1 MIKTTPGPGETFFTK
16 KIWRSTPL
24 AIALALI
31 SAVFLNACTPAYK
44 APDLGGLYNSLVQNE
59 SPYRNPVIL
68 IPGLLGSKL
77 MDRDSNMSV
86 WGSFGAGSMR
96 PTSEKGARA
105 IALPMQPGL
114 SLANLHDNVEPTGT
128 LDRVVLNLLGYPF
141 KQNTYAYILRV
152 LGVGGYRDEQLADAG
167 LVDYGERHFT
177 CFQFGYDWRR
187 DMVETAQALDRF
199 IKSKRE
205 YVQQE
210 IETRFGIS
218 NYDVKFDLVAHSMGG
233 LVARYYLRYGTSDL
247 PSDDQTARVTWAG
260 ARHVENL
267 VLIGTPNSG
276 SMEALNNLVKGFQPA
291 RLLSHYPAAVLGTMP
306 SIYELLPRGR
316 HGTLLDKEGRP
327 ITDIFD
333 MDLWRE
339 NQWGLADPKADD
351 MLQYLLPG
359 VQDPDTRYQIA
370 LEHLQKSLLRA
381 RQFTAALDLPA
392 KPPVGLRMMLVAG
405 DSEKTEKTAQI
416 HRTEKLRMIDF
427 GPGDGTV
434 LRSSALGDERTPSR
448 MADRLISPISWDQ
461 VLFLFSD
468 HLELTQNPAFTDN
481 LLYFLLESQRDRD
494 VSRQPY

>member
-1 MIKTTPGPGETFFTK
+1 
-16 KIWRSTPL
+16 
-24 AIALALI
+24 
-31 SAVFLNACTPAYK
+31 
-44 APDLGGLYNSLVQNE
+44 
-59 SPYRNPVIL
+59 
-68 IPGLLGSKL
+68 
-77 MDRDSNMSV
+77 
-86 WGSFGAGSMR
+86 
-96 PTSEKGARA
+96 
-105 IALPMQPGL
+105 
-114 SLANLHDNVEPTGT
+114 
-128 LDRVVLNLLGYPF
+128 
-141 KQNTYAYILRV
+141 
-152 LGVGGYRDEQLADAG
+152 
-167 LVDYGERHFT
+167 
-177 CFQFGYDWRR
+177 
-187 DMVETAQALDRF
+187 
-199 IKSKRE
+199 
-205 YVQQE
+205 
-210 IETRFGIS
+210 
-218 NYDVKFDLVAHSMGG
+218 
-233 LVARYYLRYGTSDL
+233 
-247 PSDDQTARVTWAG
+247 
-260 ARHVENL
+260 